1 MKVEQLFKNIAI
13 ILVFLFI
20 AIYVTTKSNYQ
31 QIENQKQNIL
41 TEEAIKRFE
50 QDVSEGKE
58 IIASNYLT
66 KEKNYDNKISSLGL
80 KISNLIEKTYKKTI
94 NKIFKELSKLVKE

>member
-58 IIASNYLT
+58 IIASNYN
-66 KEKNYDNKISSLGL
+66 KRKKDFSSSKNFSTSACLHKSSSECVLV
-80 KISNLIEKTYKKTI
+80 TI
-94 NKIFKELSKLVKE
+94 LL